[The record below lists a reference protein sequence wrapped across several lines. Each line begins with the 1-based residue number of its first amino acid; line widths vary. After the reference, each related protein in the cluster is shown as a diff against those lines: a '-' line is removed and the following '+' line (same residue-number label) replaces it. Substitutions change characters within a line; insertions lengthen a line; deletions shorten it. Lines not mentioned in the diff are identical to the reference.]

1 MHPSDSVNHDTIRLV
16 SLNRRLRRSM
26 AAVLSTIKDNRGL
39 GRYHGSDEKNTSAKY
54 AKVVCRP
61 FSGETAFVW
70 TASATD
76 ALQFSVF
83 RGSLPNVIC
92 VIRGCVLAVND
103 VECALLDGKRRFF
116 HCFAESWMRVAGA
129 AEIFRA
135 AAELHHGRR
144 LGD

>member
-1 MHPSDSVNHDTIRLV
+1 M
-16 SLNRRLRRSM
+16 
-26 AAVLSTIKDNRGL
+26 LSTIKDNRGL
-39 GRYHGSDEKNTSAKY
+39 GRYHGSEEKNTSAKY
-54 AKVVCRP
+54 AKVVVGRLW
-61 FSGETAFVW
+61 ETAFVW
-70 TASATD
+70 TASDTD
-76 ALQFSVF
+76 ALQFRDF
-83 RGSLPNVIC
+83 RGSLSDVIC

-103 VECALLDGKRRFF
+103 VESALLDGKRRFF